1 MVRLALDPGI
11 GDVEP
16 RRAEPADRRRR
27 ASGVKPRQ
35 APSTCTW
42 ASATGAEPSARSVS
56 EISPGVSR
64 AASTD
69 SSSTGG
75 AAPVSSRSGW
85 PSSRKA
91 TTAASSAAGSA
102 SARPRPHQ
110 TTSKWL
116 IQPSSANS
124 DWWAWNM

>member
-1 MVRLALDPGI
+1 MPSRPI
-11 GDVEP
+11 G
-16 RRAEPADRRRR
+16 
-27 ASGVKPRQ
+27 ASGASANSRQ

-42 ASATGAEPSARSVS
+42 ASATGAEPSALSVS

-64 AASTD
+64 VASTD

-75 AAPVSSRSGW
+75 AAPVSWRSGW
-85 PSSRKA
+85 AMSRKP
-91 TTAASSAAGSA
+91 TTAASSSGRQRQRGERA
-102 SARPRPHQ
+102 HHV
-110 TTSKWL
+110 TSKWL

>member
-1 MVRLALDPGI
+1 MPSRPI
-11 GDVEP
+11 G
-16 RRAEPADRRRR
+16 
-27 ASGVKPRQ
+27 ASGASANSRQ

-42 ASATGAEPSARSVS
+42 ASATGAEPSALSVS

-64 AASTD
+64 VASTD

-75 AAPVSSRSGW
+75 AR
-85 PSSRKA
+85 
-91 TTAASSAAGSA
+91 AGQLA
-102 SARPRPHQ
+102 QRLGDEQEADHGREQRGRQRQRGERAHHA
-110 TTSKWL
+110 TSKWL